1 MAEQLWKGRFS
12 KAVDSRVNDFNSS
25 IRFDQRMIAQDMRGS
40 GVHAAMLAR
49 QGIISEQDCTDIL
62 SGLASIA
69 DDLSSGAL
77 TIDPAAED
85 VHTFVEQT
93 LTARIG
99 DAGKRLHTGRSRND
113 QVALDIRLTLRD
125 YSKTLQA
132 YIVELVRVL
141 CKKAAENTA
150 SVMPGYTHLQ
160 RAQPITFGHALMA
173 YASMLLRDLD
183 RFADATARMDS
194 QCPLG
199 SGALA
204 GTTYPLD
211 RDFTAEKLGFA
222 APCANSLDGV
232 SDRDFCIELASA
244 ISICM
249 MHLSRLSEEIILW
262 CSWEFKFIELD
273 DAFTTGSSIMP
284 QKKNPDV
291 TELIRGKTGRVYGDL
306 NTLLVMMKGLPLAY
320 NKDMQED
327 KEAIFDA
334 VDTLE
339 LCLKTITPMLDTMKT
354 LPANMRRAAAKGFIN
369 ATDCADYLTKK
380 GMPFRDAYK
389 LTGCMVSDCIAADK
403 TLEELT
409 LTQFQTYSPLFEAD
423 IYDAIDLVHCCEG
436 RTSYGGPSAASV
448 AAPDRAGN
456 GTAGR
461 MGGGKRMK
469 VKVFID
475 GSSGTTGLR
484 IADRLAERPEIE
496 LLSISAEGRKDVHE
510 RAKVINSA
518 DLAFLCL
525 PDAASKEVMPLLRPD
540 VKVLDTSTAFRT
552 DAAWDYGFP
561 GAEGTEGKN
570 SELLPRGGA
579 RLLCQRL
586 YQHRPPA
593 GGAGAGGKGVSL
605 QLHRHLRLLRRRQ
618 KDDRGLRK
626 PRPPGAQQAG
636 CAQELRP
643 EPWPQAPAGDA
654 EDQRPCA
661 HADVRAGG
669 V

>member
-25 IRFDQRMIAQDMRGS
+25 IRFDQRMIAQDMKGS

-49 QGIISEQDCTDIL
+49 QGIISEADCEAIL
-62 SGLASIA
+62 GGLASIA
-69 DDLSSGAL
+69 DDLASGAL
-77 TIDPAAED
+77 EIDPAAED

-125 YSKTLQA
+125 ESLRLQQLVA
-132 YIVELVRVL
+132 DLVRVI
-141 CKKAAENTA
+141 CRKAGENTA

-160 RAQPITFGHALMA
+160 RAQPVTFGHALMA
-173 YASMLLRDLD
+173 YAWMLLRDLG
-183 RFADATARMDS
+183 RFADATRRMDS

-222 APCANSLDGV
+222 APCPNSMDGV
-232 SDRDFCIELASA
+232 SDRDFCIELAAA
-244 ISICM
+244 ISTCM

-334 VDTLE
+334 VDTLS
-339 LCLKTITPMLDTMKT
+339 LCLTTITPMLDTMRT
-354 LPANMRRAAAKGFIN
+354 LPANMRRAAAAGFIN

-389 LTGCMVSDCIAADK
+389 LTGQMVADCIASGK
-403 TLEELT
+403 VLEELT
-409 LTQFQTYSPLFEAD
+409 LDEFQGYSPLFGQD
-423 IYDAIDLVHCCEG
+423 VYQAIDLVNCCEG

-448 AAPDRAGN
+448 KAQIAQALAALDAW
-456 GTAGR
+456 
-461 MGGGKRMK
+461 
-469 VKVFID
+469 
-475 GSSGTTGLR
+475 
-484 IADRLAERPEIE
+484 EEE
-496 LLSISAEGRKDVHE
+496 
-510 RAKVINSA
+510 AKA
-518 DLAFLCL
+518 
-525 PDAASKEVMPLLRPD
+525 
-540 VKVLDTSTAFRT
+540 
-552 DAAWDYGFP
+552 
-561 GAEGTEGKN
+561 
-570 SELLPRGGA
+570 
-579 RLLCQRL
+579 
-586 YQHRPPA
+586 
-593 GGAGAGGKGVSL
+593 
-605 QLHRHLRLLRRRQ
+605 
-618 KDDRGLRK
+618 
-626 PRPPGAQQAG
+626 
-636 CAQELRP
+636 
-643 EPWPQAPAGDA
+643 
-654 EDQRPCA
+654 
-661 HADVRAGG
+661 
-669 V
+669 

>member
-40 GVHAAMLAR
+40 GVHATMLAR
-49 QGIISEQDCTDIL
+49 QGIISMEDAEAIL
-62 SGLASIA
+62 NGLADIS
-69 DDLSSGAL
+69 DDLASGRL
-77 TIDPAAED
+77 EIDPAAED

-125 YSKTLQA
+125 ESLALQGQ
-132 YIVELVRVL
+132 IVELVKVL
-141 CKKAAENTA
+141 CKQAAENTA

-173 YASMLLRDLD
+173 YAWMLLRDLE
-183 RFADATARMDS
+183 RLADATRRMDS

-211 RDFTAEKLGFA
+211 RAFTAEMLGFA
-222 APCANSLDGV
+222 APCPNSLDGV

-334 VDTLE
+334 VDTLS
-339 LCLKTITPMLDTMKT
+339 LCLRTITPMLDTMKA
-354 LPANMRRAAAKGFIN
+354 LPANMRAAAARGFIN

-389 LTGCMVSDCIAADK
+389 LTGQMVSDCIAANRV
-403 TLEELT
+403 LEDLT
-409 LTQFQTYSPLFEAD
+409 ADEFRAYSELFEPDVLA
-423 IYDAIDLVHCCEG
+423 AIDLVNCCEG
-436 RTSYGGPSAASV
+436 RGSYGGPTAASV
-448 AAPDRAGN
+448 RGQIETALAA
-456 GTAGR
+456 
-461 MGGGKRMK
+461 
-469 VKVFID
+469 VK
-475 GSSGTTGLR
+475 
-484 IADRLAERPEIE
+484 EWEE
-496 LLSISAEGRKDVHE
+496 
-510 RAKVINSA
+510 
-518 DLAFLCL
+518 
-525 PDAASKEVMPLLRPD
+525 
-540 VKVLDTSTAFRT
+540 
-552 DAAWDYGFP
+552 
-561 GAEGTEGKN
+561 
-570 SELLPRGGA
+570 
-579 RLLCQRL
+579 
-586 YQHRPPA
+586 
-593 GGAGAGGKGVSL
+593 
-605 QLHRHLRLLRRRQ
+605 
-618 KDDRGLRK
+618 
-626 PRPPGAQQAG
+626 
-636 CAQELRP
+636 
-643 EPWPQAPAGDA
+643 
-654 EDQRPCA
+654 A
-661 HADVRAGG
+661 HHG
-669 V
+669 

>member
-1 MAEQLWKGRFS
+1 
-12 KAVDSRVNDFNSS
+12 
-25 IRFDQRMIAQDMRGS
+25 
-40 GVHAAMLAR
+40 
-49 QGIISEQDCTDIL
+49 
-62 SGLASIA
+62 
-69 DDLSSGAL
+69 
-77 TIDPAAED
+77 
-85 VHTFVEQT
+85 
-93 LTARIG
+93 
-99 DAGKRLHTGRSRND
+99 
-113 QVALDIRLTLRD
+113 
-125 YSKTLQA
+125 
-132 YIVELVRVL
+132 
-141 CKKAAENTA
+141 
-150 SVMPGYTHLQ
+150 
-160 RAQPITFGHALMA
+160 MA

-409 LTQFQTYSPLFEAD
+409 LTQFQTYSPLFEDD

-448 AAPDRAGN
+448 QRQ
-456 GTAGR
+456 
-461 MGGGKRMK
+461 
-469 VKVFID
+469 
-475 GSSGTTGLR
+475 
-484 IADRLAERPEIE
+484 IALA
-496 LLSISAEGRKDVHE
+496 
-510 RAKVINSA
+510 
-518 DLAFLCL
+518 
-525 PDAASKEVMPLLRPD
+525 
-540 VKVLDTSTAFRT
+540 T
-552 DAAWDYGFP
+552 
-561 GAEGTEGKN
+561 
-570 SELLPRGGA
+570 A
-579 RLLCQRL
+579 RL
-586 YQHRPPA
+586 
-593 GGAGAGGKGVSL
+593 
-605 QLHRHLRLLRRRQ
+605 
-618 KDDRGLRK
+618 
-626 PRPPGAQQAG
+626 
-636 CAQELRP
+636 
-643 EPWPQAPAGDA
+643 DA
-654 EDQRPCA
+654 WEEENA
-661 HADVRAGG
+661 
-669 V
+669 